1 MQEGSFKAF
10 HNVKPALQEMLQA
23 ALRCLNPRDLAR
35 GEKRDVSAT
44 VRVKCTV
51 TERGRIINLKQVCV
65 LTTLP
70 IWIKVQYDFYAVAS
84 RPTTNHYAWQAEPVT
99 SCQDPL
105 PRTPARSSLARPPW
119 SGLTWPC
126 VHKVGCSAQNTLP
139 TWGWQRQHRGGK
151 SP

>member
-35 GEKRDVSAT
+35 GEKMDVTAT

-65 LTTLP
+65 LNSVPQLFQFELSSNMTYMLSLPGQLQTTSP
-70 IWIKVQYDFYAVAS
+70 DRQNQ
-84 RPTTNHYAWQAEPVT
+84 PH
-99 SCQDPL
+99 
-105 PRTPARSSLARPPW
+105 LATILLLVHWP
-119 SGLTWPC
+119 GLHW
-126 VHKVGCSAQNTLP
+126 
-139 TWGWQRQHRGGK
+139 RGLLGRA
-151 SP
+151 

>member
-51 TERGRIINLKQVCV
+51 TERGRIINLKQVIV
-65 LTTLP
+65 SSQLFQFELRSR
-70 IWIKVQYDFYAVAS
+70 VA
-84 RPTTNHYAWQAEPVT
+84 E
-99 SCQDPL
+99 L
-105 PRTPARSSLARPPW
+105 SSLTSRAKMAMKI
-119 SGLTWPC
+119 C
-126 VHKVGCSAQNTLP
+126 NMYHVIVHFLP
-139 TWGWQRQHRGGK
+139 KKHCF
-151 SP
+151 

>member
-10 HNVKPALQEMLQA
+10 HNLKPTLQKMLQA

-35 GEKRDVSAT
+35 GEKRDVTAT

-70 IWIKVQYDFYAVAS
+70 I
-84 RPTTNHYAWQAEPVT
+84 
-99 SCQDPL
+99 
-105 PRTPARSSLARPPW
+105 
-119 SGLTWPC
+119 
-126 VHKVGCSAQNTLP
+126 
-139 TWGWQRQHRGGK
+139 
-151 SP
+151 